1 MIEKN
6 TLNNYTS
13 LFISLVLITFF
24 SLYQINLEDLWFDEL
39 LTFSITDPELSN
51 LDTYNLIIK
60 EENTPPIYYFLIKI
74 YFKFFGYDYELLRL
88 PNVVFNIIS
97 LLIFFSILKEISKD
111 NKFVFLS
118 LILFSLNFFLITY
131 SQEARV
137 YSFYLL
143 MSLTYIKFYL
153 KTFNLKNSISIPL
166 FLLLFLFSIILIN
179 TFLFSFLIIG
189 TSIFFELI
197 KKQNFKKKI
206 LLNLILIFSIIISVY
221 LNYEYYEK
229 VVTFKAVSISHPN
242 IDFFLLN
249 FFFKDFFGS
258 KIMGLIF
265 FIFFIFSVFILVKK
279 NFINEKIFYLILL
292 LFFSYLIPILYGYLI
307 TPVLLDKYIIYIIP
321 IIILCISFGINNLE
335 GSKKKIVIIIFLLI
349 VSLSNQILK
358 NIKKEIDKPEFTKIL
373 NNLNIQNDNNFF
385 KGSFMDH
392 KNYYFNFMVE
402 NLLTQIIVNQNLQL
416 KKDDRNEK
424 FWIICYDPSN
434 TFKYCVEDN
443 VLLNNKQSIKKTIT
457 TYQVAAILITKE

>member
-265 FIFFIFSVFILVKK
+265 FIFIVFSFYFFICTVVF
-279 NFINEKIFYLILL
+279 
-292 LFFSYLIPILYGYLI
+292 
-307 TPVLLDKYIIYIIP
+307 YIISYHDHRYIIS
-321 IIILCISFGINNLE
+321 C
-335 GSKKKIVIIIFLLI
+335 
-349 VSLSNQILK
+349 
-358 NIKKEIDKPEFTKIL
+358 
-373 NNLNIQNDNNFF
+373 
-385 KGSFMDH
+385 
-392 KNYYFNFMVE
+392 
-402 NLLTQIIVNQNLQL
+402 
-416 KKDDRNEK
+416 
-424 FWIICYDPSN
+424 
-434 TFKYCVEDN
+434 
-443 VLLNNKQSIKKTIT
+443 
-457 TYQVAAILITKE
+457 